1 MIDPIYVYRYP
12 RADID
17 RLTGTESPSLYASNP
32 DKPLVKRTGQFF
44 SAIVYYTERLPY
56 IRFGAQLGNISP
68 EISGNSAAV
77 GKKRK
82 NDFPG

>member
-44 SAIVYYTERLPY
+44 SAIVYYAQRFPH
-56 IRFGAQLGNISP
+56 IRFRTQISNIPP
-68 EISGNSAAV
+68 EVS
-77 GKKRK
+77 
-82 NDFPG
+82 